1 MDPNGGFHKSAVV
14 HRCCLFFKLY
24 SIFYIILSFFC
35 FFWSIF
41 IIFISR
47 RFDPFGMY
55 SKWLWQLDT
64 LDDATAALPPGSCGN
79 MTQGEIPGV
88 LL

>member
-1 MDPNGGFHKSAVV
+1 MVDFTSQQLFIVV
-14 HRCCLFFKLY
+14 VYSLSCIPFFILFCH
-24 SIFYIILSFFC
+24 FFV